1 MQAEKSFDF
10 FLVIIVQFLHAF
22 LFLLSSSGVFEF
34 AELDQLN
41 SLSEGIIVRAFIF
54 WYIWSSVACQVKDFS
69 DARILRWYIDLV
81 DFQIEAFQIEAFF
94 ITVQLCMA
102 ILGALDYLICLGA
115 WIVDGYS

>member
-1 MQAEKSFDF
+1 
-10 FLVIIVQFLHAF
+10 
-22 LFLLSSSGVFEF
+22 
-34 AELDQLN
+34 
-41 SLSEGIIVRAFIF
+41 
-54 WYIWSSVACQVKDFS
+54 VACQVKDFS